1 MPEDGKVDDGDVRL
15 GRWFKLV
22 NEYWVNQ
29 GAVKREKVEEEN
41 NSGDMTK
48 QIMTHEDGE
57 DVHNAAK

>member
-41 NSGDMTK
+41 NSGDMK
-48 QIMTHEDGE
+48 WWYM
-57 DVHNAAK
+57 